1 MWKNTVVPN
10 GRHVAAWHMH
20 VECLLPQAMNT
31 LTTYNTYCFSTAV
44 VVTWV
49 HLSDRLHIHPLFCL
63 HFVLNIGFRTIL
75 HQSLFDIG
83 KVSGFIPD
91 VTRCGGLNNCVCLC
105 VCICV
110 CVCVCARARARERT
124 CVCVWDT
131 FLISECSSVE
141 LFIVHHVSCLCIRIV
156 RNLSSNRIIM
166 SNVTG
171 EHGWNKSRKW
181 YGKCNWGRFHSQ
193 ENWWR
198 GHANIFWAED

>member
-110 CVCVCARARARERT
+110 CVCVCAWAH
-124 CVCVWDT
+124 VCVYVTHFWYQNV
-131 FLISECSSVE
+131 LVWNYLLYIMCPV
-141 LFIVHHVSCLCIRIV
+141 LYMHPNCKKFII
-156 RNLSSNRIIM
+156 
-166 SNVTG
+166 
-171 EHGWNKSRKW
+171 
-181 YGKCNWGRFHSQ
+181 
-193 ENWWR
+193 
-198 GHANIFWAED
+198 